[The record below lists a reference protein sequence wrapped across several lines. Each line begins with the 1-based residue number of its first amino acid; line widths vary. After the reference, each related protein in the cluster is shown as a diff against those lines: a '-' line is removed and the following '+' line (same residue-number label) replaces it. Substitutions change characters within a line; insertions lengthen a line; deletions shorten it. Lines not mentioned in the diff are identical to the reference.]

1 MKTMTSRQRLITTLE
16 HRQPDRVCVDF
27 GGTWI
32 TGIHT
37 SIVHQLKQRL
47 IGPSATLA
55 RVHEPYQMLA
65 EVDAELREAL
75 GVDVIGVWPRKNL
88 LGYEATDWKPFTLFD
103 GTPCLVPGNFN
114 VSPAADGG
122 WLMYP
127 EGDTSAPPSAHM
139 PKGGYFFDTLIRQE
153 PMDEDNLNPE
163 DNLEEFGL
171 LSPEDIAYYQQQV
184 AWLDQNAGDYGVIL
198 LAPGTAFG
206 DIALVPAPFLKH
218 PKGIRDISEWYMAT
232 AAHPDYVHA
241 VFEKQCEYALKNL
254 DTLIDMFGDRVQV
267 VVTTGT
273 DFGTQNSLFIS
284 IESYRDL
291 FKPYHKRLND
301 LIHRKS
307 NWKVFIHSC
316 GAVGQLIP
324 DFIEAGFDILNPVQ
338 CSAAG
343 MDPVQLKQNF
353 GRDITF
359 WGGCVNT
366 QHTMYQ
372 SPEAVYRE
380 VRERIDIFNQGGGYV
395 CNSIHNIQGNSPIEN
410 ILAMFKAIHDSSDE
424 LSAAAPGGL
433 APGSGNQGHSLE
445 EVQQN

>member
-1 MKTMTSRQRLITTLE
+1 MTSRERLQTTLR

-32 TGIHT
+32 SGIHA
-37 SIVHQLKQRL
+37 SIVHKLKQRL
-47 IGPSATLA
+47 IGPMASPV

-65 EVDAELREAL
+65 EVDEELRLAL
-75 GVDVIGVWPRKNL
+75 KADVIGIWPRKNL
-88 LGYEATDWKPFTLFD
+88 FGYETKNWKPFTLFD
-103 GTPCLVPGNFN
+103 GTPCEVPTDFN
-114 VSPAADGG
+114 VTPAPDGG

-127 EGDTSAPPSAHM
+127 EGDLSAPPSAHM
-139 PKGGYFFDTLIRQE
+139 PKGGYFFDTIIRQE
-153 PMDEDNLNPE
+153 PLDEDNLNPS

-171 LSPEDIAYYQQQV
+171 LSTTDLAYYRQQV
-184 AWLDQNAGDYGVIL
+184 EWIDQNAKDTGVIL

-218 PKGIRDISEWYMAT
+218 PKGVRDISEWYMTT
-232 AAHPDYVHA
+232 AARPEYVHA
-241 VFEKQCEYALKNL
+241 IFERQCEFALKNL
-254 DTLIDMFGDRVQV
+254 ETLIEMFGDRVQA

-284 IESYRDL
+284 IESYRNL
-291 FKPYHKRLND
+291 FKPYHKKLND

-316 GAVGQLIP
+316 GAVAPLIP

-338 CSAAG
+338 CSASG
-343 MDPVQLKQNF
+343 MDPVGLKKNF

-372 SPEAVYRE
+372 RPDDVYRE
-380 VRERIDIFNQGGGYV
+380 VRERIEIFNQDGGYV
-395 CNSIHNIQGNSPIEN
+395 CNSVHNVLGNSPIEN
-410 ILAMFKAIHDSSDE
+410 VLAMFKAIKDSS
-424 LSAAAPGGL
+424 
-433 APGSGNQGHSLE
+433 Q
-445 EVQQN
+445 